1 VGDALQNE
9 GAVLANGALAS
20 CNRILDS
27 EGAGAVTLPPL
38 PPASAEAFYL
48 DEAAGDWVP
57 FKPGNYEARTIFSET
72 TMAFESFSVQR
83 GLVLLSG
90 PSGAGAGHGWNRGGF
105 DGVGFNV
112 EGPLRLMF
120 PDEKATSGTVR
131 SATALTDNWQ
141 QNIERFQHHLAASRF
156 DLVPRI
162 DEVRT
167 VIDAAVLNAQRGLP
181 PPAEVS
187 RLVTR
192 SGEPA
197 PVGGTLARRLMSGTE
212 TALSEPRTIEAHP
225 AVEQFPRALM
235 SPRSVGARTAEVSE
249 AAANAAPLILGWLK
263 GPLDEHLLA
272 NDVEAKFAD
281 GKNQVAEYQRQNPD
295 KGVLLAVE
303 IRQHPGT
310 RNWGV
315 ERPRPQAVSVIPTYG
330 YTSANEARAAYEAQP
345 SISDANMEQL
355 PPAYQWLPPLRA
367 TPQQA
372 PSN

>member
-1 VGDALQNE
+1 
-9 GAVLANGALAS
+9 
-20 CNRILDS
+20 
-27 EGAGAVTLPPL
+27 
-38 PPASAEAFYL
+38 
-48 DEAAGDWVP
+48 
-57 FKPGNYEARTIFSET
+57 
-72 TMAFESFSVQR
+72 
-83 GLVLLSG
+83 
-90 PSGAGAGHGWNRGGF
+90 
-105 DGVGFNV
+105 
-112 EGPLRLMF
+112 
-120 PDEKATSGTVR
+120 
-131 SATALTDNWQ
+131 
-141 QNIERFQHHLAASRF
+141 
-156 DLVPRI
+156 
-162 DEVRT
+162 
-167 VIDAAVLNAQRGLP
+167 
-181 PPAEVS
+181 
-187 RLVTR
+187 
-192 SGEPA
+192 
-197 PVGGTLARRLMSGTE
+197 
-212 TALSEPRTIEAHP
+212 
-225 AVEQFPRALM
+225 M

-367 TPQQA
+367 TPNRRPATSAISNFAMRSSPLHSASRRA
-372 PSN
+372 PLAPLCQRRRQTPRFIAHAGRARSRRP